1 MKKYK
6 ALVLFGE
13 GGSGKDTIVNWLYRE
28 YPNNFHKVVSYTTRP
43 KRIDENNGD
52 DYYFISPKT
61 FEQYEKND
69 YFLETSIY
77 NNNWQYGT
85 SLKEFKEDKVNL
97 CVLDINGV
105 RSLSQNP
112 NFDCVFIKV
121 EVGASTR
128 LHRMLQR
135 VEKDNSDKVIAEVCR
150 RFYKDY
156 KDFTLFKEDVEY
168 MNNNLTDNLYVY
180 FNTRDT
186 DYGFHNLLNIDHL
199 QEFVGLK

>member
-6 ALVLFGE
+6 VLVLFGE

-52 DYYFISPKT
+52 DYYFITPAT
-61 FEQYEKND
+61 FEHYKENN
-69 YFLETSIY
+69 YFLETSVY
-77 NNNWQYGT
+77 NNQWHYGT

-105 RSLSQNP
+105 RSLVNNDQ
-112 NFDCVFIKV
+112 FDCVFLKI
-121 EVGASTR
+121 EVSAMTR
-128 LHRMLQR
+128 LNRMIDR
-135 VEKDNSDKVIAEVCR
+135 IGKDEEELAEVCR

-156 KDFTLFKEDVEY
+156 QEFQSFEKELEYTDDDLKGHLFKY
-168 MNNNLTDNLYVY
+168 Y
-180 FNTRDT
+180 NTRDCA
-186 DYGFHNLLNIDHL
+186 YGFNNILNINHL
-199 QEFVGLK
+199 KEFTGIK